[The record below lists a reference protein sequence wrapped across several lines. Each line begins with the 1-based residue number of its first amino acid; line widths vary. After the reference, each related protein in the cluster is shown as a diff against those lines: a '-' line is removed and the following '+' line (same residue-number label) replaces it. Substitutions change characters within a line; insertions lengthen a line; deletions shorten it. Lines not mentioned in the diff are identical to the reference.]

1 MKQMNSVVTI
11 VGDDK
16 TKLGKCTLCAR
27 QIVNDSTKF
36 WCKETRLIN
45 MKLYCGGC
53 LLDLGETVHSVTL
66 AFSIK
71 HDEIQSSEQRY
82 YTIDEATGRMVV
94 DG

>member
-1 MKQMNSVVTI
+1 MD

-36 WCKETRLIN
+36 WCKEMKHQFDKYETILWWVSARLRV
-45 MKLYCGGC
+45 K
-53 LLDLGETVHSVTL
+53 TVHSVTL